1 LLSVSIVQP
10 VVNQNHMG
18 GMEMAET
25 AIDHGTVT
33 VERTINLPAARVFA
47 AYADA
52 KERARLAAPSDTAVF
67 IYEETDFRVGGRD
80 VARCGAK
87 DDPRFRVESR
97 YVDIAPGQRIVT
109 ADTVHEN
116 TQLLSA
122 NITTVEFSDGSEGTH
137 VKITVQVTSFVGDGM
152 IENTRAGNT
161 GSLANMARY
170 LEQSQP

>member
-1 LLSVSIVQP
+1 
-10 VVNQNHMG
+10 
-18 GMEMAET
+18 MEMAEI
-25 AIDHGTVT
+25 AIDHGTVV

-52 KERARLAAPSDTAVF
+52 KERARWAAPSDTAVF
-67 IYEETDFRVGGRD
+67 MYEETDFRVGGRD
-80 VARCGAK
+80 VARCGSK

-122 NITTVEFSDGSEGTH
+122 NITTVEFSDDPGGTQ
-137 VKITVQVTSFVGDGM
+137 VKVTVQVTSLFGDGM
-152 IENTRAGNT
+152 IENTRAGNR